1 MNILTLI
8 FYISAMWAFVF
19 WVLTN
24 TLSGKEASI
33 ALKVVLVT
41 MH

>member
-8 FYISAMWAFVF
+8 LYISAMWAFVF

-24 TLSGKEASI
+24 TLM
-33 ALKVVLVT
+33 VT
-41 MH
+41 V

>member
-8 FYISAMWAFVF
+8 LYTSAMWAFVF

-24 TLSGKEASI
+24 TLI
-33 ALKVVLVT
+33 TTL
-41 MH
+41 